1 MFVWFYKLIASGLV
15 IFASSMTGFSVAR
28 SYRERPRHLRA
39 MQSVLQGLATEI
51 SYGATPLPEA
61 FAHLGRTSQRPVAD
75 LFFAAEETLRQPG
88 STANEAWQR
97 GLERLAAGSALLKSD
112 LSILSQLGSQL
123 GLSDRQ
129 DQERHLLLAVQQ
141 LAREESRA
149 EEARQ
154 SNERMWRYL
163 GVLSGILLV
172 IVLL

>member
-1 MFVWFYKLIASGLV
+1 MIVWFYKLIAGALV
-15 IFASSMTGFSVAR
+15 VFASSMTGFSMAR
-28 SYRERPRHLRA
+28 RYRDRPRHLRA

-61 FAHLGRTSQRPVAD
+61 FAHLGRTSQPPVAD
-75 LFFAAEETLRQPG
+75 LFVTAAETLSQPG
-88 STANEAWQR
+88 STANDAWQQ
-97 GLERLAAGSALLKSD
+97 GLEQLAASSALLKSD
-112 LSILSQLGSQL
+112 LTILSQLGNLL

-129 DQERHLLLAVQQ
+129 DQERHLLLTVQQ
-141 LAREESRA
+141 LAREEVRA

-172 IVLL
+172 IVLV